1 MIIGGAAWTPLLAL
15 WRGGL
20 KTSLSSAERLLLPKG
35 LRLGRENL
43 RFLLCKGT
51 ILPVPPQTSA
61 LHPTLE
67 SQGNVDKIEV
77 WHKEDFKINDYDI
90 SSRTTF

>member
-43 RFLLCKGT
+43 RFLLRKGT
-51 ILPVPPQTSA
+51 ILPVSPQA
-61 LHPTLE
+61 LLMCPF
-67 SQGNVDKIEV
+67 
-77 WHKEDFKINDYDI
+77 FKL
-90 SSRTTF
+90 SC